1 MSFRGRPADEEFPF
15 TETLAAAA
23 GGATGA
29 DMGPCPIRRCGRGLA
44 ALSGSE
50 IAQTPDFQDFAMQDY
65 SPSASVENAIA
76 LQKFGVGQPVL
87 RKEDDTLVRGKG
99 KYTDDFDLP
108 GQAYAWF
115 VRSSHAHGII
125 KGIDTSAA
133 KAMPGVLGVWTGA
146 DLVSAGYGPYTCG
159 LPLKSRDGTPL
170 LQTNRTALMSDKVR
184 YVGDPAAFVVAET
197 LAQAR
202 DAAEAVV
209 LDIEPLPAVTEAAEA
224 AKPGAPQLY
233 GHIPNN
239 VALDYHYG
247 DAAKVEAAF
256 AGAAHVTK
264 LDITNTRVAVVAM
277 EPRAALASYDKTSER
292 YTIQVPT
299 QGVAGNR
306 TNLAKN
312 LLRVANDKVHLLTAN
327 VGGSFGMKNINYPEY
342 ICILHA
348 AKSLGRPVKWTDE
361 RSTSFLSDS
370 HGRAQQIHAELAL
383 DAEGKFLA
391 VKVSGY
397 GNLGAYITGVAPSPL
412 SLNVGKNISSVYR
425 TPLLSVDIKTV
436 LTNTTLMG
444 AYRGAGRPEANYF
457 MERLID
463 RAADEMGINRLTL
476 RKRNFIKPAQ
486 MPFAAS
492 SGVTYDSGDFHGVFN
507 KALEISDHAG
517 FAKRKKE
524 SRKRG
529 KLRGIAVGSYLEVTA
544 PPGVELGKIVFE
556 DDGSVK
562 LITGTLD
569 YGQGHATPFAQVM
582 ADQLGVPFEAVKLE
596 QGDSDLVHTGNG
608 TGGSRSITASGMA
621 IVEASKLVIEKGKKA
636 AAHLME
642 AAEGDI
648 EFAKGRF
655 TIAGTDRSIDIM
667 ELARRLREGKM
678 PDGVPSSLDVDHTTK
693 EVPSTFP
700 NGCHVA
706 EVEIDPETG
715 VMQIVRY
722 TGVNDFGTIVNPML
736 VAGQLHGG
744 VAQGIGQAL
753 MEKVSYDSSGQ
764 PITGSFMDYAMPRA
778 EDIPMMAVGDHPVP
792 AKSNPL
798 GTKGCGEAGC
808 AGSLSTIVNAAL
820 DALSEFGIAHI
831 DMPLTSERIWRAIQD
846 AKAKVA

>member
-1 MSFRGRPADEEFPF
+1 
-15 TETLAAAA
+15 
-23 GGATGA
+23 
-29 DMGPCPIRRCGRGLA
+29 
-44 ALSGSE
+44 
-50 IAQTPDFQDFAMQDY
+50 MQDY
-65 SPSASVENAIA
+65 TSSNAQDNAIA
-76 LQKFGVGQPVL
+76 LQKFGVGQPVR

-99 KYTDDFDLP
+99 KYTDDFALP
-108 GQAYAWF
+108 GQVYAWI

-125 KGIDTSAA
+125 RGIDTAA
-133 KAMPGVLGVWTGA
+133 ARAMPGVLGVWTGA
-146 DLVSAGYGPYTCG
+146 DLASADYGPFTCG
-159 LPLKSRDGTPL
+159 LPLKSRDGSPL
-170 LQTNRTALMSDKVR
+170 LQTNRAALVSDKVR
-184 YVGDPAAFVVAET
+184 FVGDPVAFVVAET

-202 DAAEAVV
+202 DAGEAVV
-209 LDIEPLPAVTEAAEA
+209 LDIDPLPAVTSAEEAT
-224 AKPGAPQLY
+224 KPGAPQLY
-233 GHIPNN
+233 DHIPNN
-239 VALDYHYG
+239 VALDYHFG
-247 DAAKVEAAF
+247 DAAKVDAAF
-256 AGAAHVTK
+256 AEAAHVTR
-264 LDITNTRVAVVAM
+264 LDIVNTRVAVVAM
-277 EPRAALASYDKTSER
+277 EPRAALASYDKASER

-306 TNLAKN
+306 AMLAKN
-312 LLRVANDKVHLLTAN
+312 LLKVPNEKVRLLTAN

-342 ICILHA
+342 LCILHA
-348 AKSLGRPVKWTDE
+348 AKALGRPVKWTDE

-370 HGRAQQIHAELAL
+370 HGRAQQIHCELAL
-383 DAEGKFLA
+383 DREGKFLA
-391 VKVSGY
+391 VKVAGF
-397 GNLGAYITGVAPSPL
+397 GNLGAYITGVAPIPL
-412 SLNVGKNISSVYR
+412 SMNVGKNLASVYR
-425 TPLLSVDIKTV
+425 TPLMSVDIKTV

-476 RKRNFIKPAQ
+476 RKRNFITPAQ

-517 FAKRKKE
+517 FAKRKKD

-529 KLRGIAVGSYLEVTA
+529 LLRGIAIGSYLEVTA

-556 DDGSVK
+556 DDGSVR

-569 YGQGHATPFAQVM
+569 YGQGHATPFAQVLC
-582 ADQLGVPFEAVKLE
+582 AELGVPFESVELE
-596 QGDSDLVHTGNG
+596 QGDSDIVHTGNG

-621 IVEASKLVIEKGKKA
+621 IVEASKLIIEKGKRA

-642 AAEGDI
+642 AAEADI
-648 EFAKGRF
+648 EFGHGRF
-655 TIAGTDRSIDIM
+655 TIAGTDRSIDII
-667 ELARRLREGKM
+667 ELARRVRDGKM
-678 PDGVPSSLDVDHTTK
+678 PEGVPSSLDVDHTA
-693 EVPSTFP
+693 EGVPSTFP

-715 VMQIVRY
+715 IVQIVRY

-753 MEKVSYDSSGQ
+753 MECVSYDSNGQ

-778 EDIPMMAVGDHPVP
+778 GDIPLMAVGDHPVP
-792 AKSNPL
+792 TKSNPL

-808 AGSLSTIVNAAL
+808 AGSLSTIVNAVI
-820 DALSEFGIAHI
+820 DALSEFGIGHI
-831 DMPLTSERIWRAIQD
+831 DMPLTPERVWRTIQD

>member
-1 MSFRGRPADEEFPF
+1 MPNQ
-15 TETLAAAA
+15 
-23 GGATGA
+23 
-29 DMGPCPIRRCGRGLA
+29 
-44 ALSGSE
+44 ALSQGFGYVIWERSP
-50 IAQTPDFQDFAMQDY
+50 AKSHKHRHFQDFAMQDY

-108 GQAYAWF
+108 GQAYAWI

-133 KAMPGVLGVWTGA
+133 KAMPGVLGVWTGV
-146 DLVSAGYGPYTCG
+146 DLASAGYGPYTCG
-159 LPLKSRDGTPL
+159 LPLKNRDGTPL
-170 LQTNRTALMSDKVR
+170 KQTNRTALMSDKVR
-184 YVGDPAAFVVAET
+184 YVGDPVAFVVAET

-202 DAAEAVV
+202 DAGEAVV
-209 LDIEPLPAVTEAAEA
+209 LDIEPLPAVTSAEEA
-224 AKPGAPQLY
+224 AKPGAPLLY
-233 GHIPNN
+233 DHIPNN

-277 EPRAALASYDKTSER
+277 EPRAALASYDKASER

-312 LLRVANDKVHLLTAN
+312 LLKVPNDKVHLLTAN

-342 ICILHA
+342 MCILYA
-348 AKSLGRPVKWTDE
+348 AKALGRPVKWTDE

-391 VKVSGY
+391 VKISGY

-412 SLNVGKNISSVYR
+412 SLNVGKNIASVYR

-463 RAADEMGINRLTL
+463 RAADEISINRLTL

-492 SGVTYDSGDFHGVFN
+492 SGVTYDSGDFQGVFN
-507 KALEISDHAG
+507 KALEVSDHAG

-556 DDGSVK
+556 DDGSVR

-582 ADQLGVPFEAVKLE
+582 SDQLGVPFEAVKLV
-596 QGDSDLVHTGNG
+596 QGDSDIVHTGNG

-648 EFAKGRF
+648 EFARGRF

-667 ELARRLREGKM
+667 ELARRMREGKM
-678 PDGVPSSLDVDHTTK
+678 PEGVPSSLDVDHTTR

-706 EVEIDPETG
+706 EVEIDPDTG
-715 VMQIVRY
+715 VVQIVRY

-753 MEKVSYDSSGQ
+753 MELVSYDSSGQ

-778 EDIPMMAVGDHPVP
+778 EDIPMMAVGDHPVL

-808 AGSLSTIVNAAL
+808 AGSLSTIANAVL
-820 DALSEFGIAHI
+820 DALAEFGIKHI
-831 DMPLTSERIWRAIQD
+831 DMPLTPERIWRAIQD

>member
-1 MSFRGRPADEEFPF
+1 VRYLEKEPQNRTKPG
-15 TETLAAAA
+15 
-23 GGATGA
+23 
-29 DMGPCPIRRCGRGLA
+29 I
-44 ALSGSE
+44 SGTS
-50 IAQTPDFQDFAMQDY
+50 MQDQP
-65 SPSASVENAIA
+65 SPSSLDNAIA
-76 LQKFGVGQPVL
+76 LQKYGVGQPVR

-99 KYTDDFDLP
+99 KYTDDFNLP
-108 GQAYAWF
+108 GQSYAWI

-125 KGIDTSAA
+125 RGIDTSAA
-133 KAMPGVLGVWTGA
+133 KNMPGVLGVWTGA
-146 DLVSAGYGPYTCG
+146 DLASANYGPFTCG
-159 LPLKSRDGTPL
+159 LPLKNRDGSPL

-184 YVGDPAAFVVAET
+184 YVGDPVAFVVAET
-197 LAQAR
+197 IAQAR

-209 LDIEPLPAVTEAAEA
+209 LDIDPLPAVTSAEEAAQ
-224 AKPGAPQLY
+224 PGAPQLY
-233 GHIPNN
+233 DHIPNN

-247 DAAKVEAAF
+247 DAVKIEAAF
-256 AGAAHVTK
+256 AAAAHVTK
-264 LDITNTRVAVVAM
+264 LDIVNTRVAVVAM
-277 EPRAALASYDKTSER
+277 EPRAAIATYDKADER
-292 YTIQVPT
+292 FTIQVPT
-299 QGVAGNR
+299 QGVSGNKAM
-306 TNLAKN
+306 LAK
-312 LLRVANDKVHLLTAN
+312 LLNVPNDKVRILTAN
-327 VGGSFGMKNINYPEY
+327 VGGSFGMKNISYPEY
-342 ICILHA
+342 TCILHA
-348 AKSLGRPVKWTDE
+348 AKTLGRPVKWTDE

-370 HGRAQQIHAELAL
+370 QGRAQIIHAELAL
-383 DAEGKFLA
+383 DSDGRFLA
-391 VKVSGY
+391 VRLNGY
-397 GNLGAYITGVAPSPL
+397 GNLGAYISGVSPGPL
-412 SLNVGKNISSVYR
+412 SLNTGKNLASVYR

-444 AYRGAGRPEANYF
+444 AYRGAGRPEANYY

-463 RAADEMGINRLTL
+463 RAADEMGINRLTM

-492 SGVTYDSGDFHGVFN
+492 SGVTYDSGDFQGVFD

-544 PPGVELGKIVFE
+544 PPSGELGKITFE
-556 DDGSVK
+556 PDGSVK
-562 LITGTLD
+562 LTTGTLD
-569 YGQGHATPFAQVM
+569 YGQGHATPFAQVLC
-582 ADQLGVPFEAVKLE
+582 AQLGVPFERVTLE
-596 QGDSDLVHTGNG
+596 QNDSDLVRFGNG
-608 TGGSRSITASGMA
+608 TGGSRSITATGTA
-621 IVEASKLVIEKGKKA
+621 IVESAGLVIAKGKQA

-648 EFAKGRF
+648 EFANGRF

-667 ELARRLREGKM
+667 ELSRRMREGKM
-678 PDGVPSSLDVDHTTK
+678 PEGVPSSLDVDHNSKDT
-693 EVPSTFP
+693 PSTFP

-715 VMQIVRY
+715 VVHIVRY
-722 TGVNDFGTIVNPML
+722 TGVNDFGTIVNPMI

-753 MEKVSYDSSGQ
+753 MEEVSYDSSGQ

-778 EDIPMMAVGDHPVP
+778 EDIPRMAVGDHPSP

-808 AGSLSTIVNAAL
+808 AGSLASLVNAVL
-820 DALSEFGIAHI
+820 DALSEYGIAHI
-831 DMPLTSERIWRAIQD
+831 DMPLTPERVWRAIQD
-846 AKAKVA
+846 AKKAKAA

>member
-1 MSFRGRPADEEFPF
+1 
-15 TETLAAAA
+15 
-23 GGATGA
+23 
-29 DMGPCPIRRCGRGLA
+29 
-44 ALSGSE
+44 
-50 IAQTPDFQDFAMQDY
+50 MQDY
-65 SPSASVENAIA
+65 TSSNAQDNAIA
-76 LQKFGVGQPVL
+76 LQKFGVGQPVR

-99 KYTDDFDLP
+99 KYTDDFSLA
-108 GQAYAWF
+108 GQVYAWI

-125 KGIDTSAA
+125 RGIDTEAA
-133 KAMPGVLGVWTGA
+133 RAMPGVLGVWTGA
-146 DLVSAGYGPYTCG
+146 DLASADYGPYTCG
-159 LPLKSRDGTPL
+159 LPLKSRDGSPL
-170 LQTNRTALMSDKVR
+170 LQTNRPALVSDKVR
-184 YVGDPAAFVVAET
+184 FVGDPVAFVVAET

-202 DAAEAVV
+202 DAGEAVV
-209 LDIEPLPAVTEAAEA
+209 LDIDPLPAVTSAEEAS
-224 AKPGAPQLY
+224 KPGAPQLY
-233 GHIPNN
+233 DHIPNN

-247 DAAKVEAAF
+247 DAAKVDAAF
-256 AGAAHVTK
+256 AEAAHVTK
-264 LDITNTRVAVVAM
+264 LDIVNTRVAVVAM
-277 EPRAALASYDKTSER
+277 EPRAALASYDRASER

-306 TNLAKN
+306 SNLAKN
-312 LLRVANDKVHLLTAN
+312 LLKVPNEKVHLLTAN

-348 AKSLGRPVKWTDE
+348 AKALGRPVKWTDE

-370 HGRAQQIHAELAL
+370 HGRAQQIHCELAL
-383 DAEGKFLA
+383 DGEGRFLA

-397 GNLGAYITGVAPSPL
+397 GNLGAYITGVAPIPL
-412 SLNVGKNISSVYR
+412 SLNVGKNLASVYR
-425 TPLLSVDIKTV
+425 TPLMSIDIKTV

-457 MERLID
+457 MERLIE
-463 RAADEMGINRLTL
+463 RAADEMGIDRLTL

-492 SGVTYDSGDFHGVFN
+492 SGVTYDSGDFHGVFS

-517 FAKRKKE
+517 FARRKKE

-529 KLRGIAVGSYLEVTA
+529 LLRGIAIGSYLEVTA
-544 PPGVELGKIVFE
+544 PPGAELGKIVFE
-556 DDGSVK
+556 DDGSVR

-569 YGQGHATPFAQVM
+569 YGQGHATPFAQVLC
-582 ADQLGVPFEAVKLE
+582 AELGVPFESVKLE
-596 QGDSDLVHTGNG
+596 QGDSDIVHTGNG

-621 IVEASKLVIEKGKKA
+621 IVEASKLIVEKGKRA

-648 EFAKGRF
+648 EFGNGRF
-655 TIAGTDRSIDIM
+655 TIAGTDRSIDII
-667 ELARRLREGKM
+667 ELARRLRAGKM
-678 PDGVPSSLDVDHTTK
+678 PEGVPSSLDVDHTA
-693 EVPSTFP
+693 ESVPSTFP

-715 VMQIVRY
+715 IVQIVRY

-736 VAGQLHGG
+736 VAGQMHGG

-753 MEKVSYDSSGQ
+753 MECVSYDSNGQ

-778 EDIPMMAVGDHPVP
+778 EDIPVMAVGDHPVP
-792 AKSNPL
+792 TKSNPL

-808 AGSLSTIVNAAL
+808 AGSLSTIVNAVI

-831 DMPLTSERIWRAIQD
+831 DMPLSPERVWRAIQD

>member
-1 MSFRGRPADEEFPF
+1 
-15 TETLAAAA
+15 
-23 GGATGA
+23 
-29 DMGPCPIRRCGRGLA
+29 
-44 ALSGSE
+44 
-50 IAQTPDFQDFAMQDY
+50 MQDQT
-65 SPSASVENAIA
+65 SSSSRENAIA
-76 LQKFGVGQPVL
+76 LQKYGVGQPVR

-99 KYTDDFDLP
+99 KYTDDFNLP
-108 GQAYAWF
+108 GQAYAWI

-125 KGIDTSAA
+125 RRIDTSAA
-133 KAMPGVLGVWTGA
+133 KAMPGVLGVWSGA
-146 DLVSAGYGPYTCG
+146 DLASANYGPFTCG

-170 LQTNRTALMSDKVR
+170 LQTNRAALVTDKVR
-184 YVGDPAAFVVAET
+184 YVGDPVAFVVAET

-202 DAAEAVV
+202 DAGEAIMI
-209 LDIEPLPAVTEAAEA
+209 DIDPLPAVTDPEEA

-233 GHIPNN
+233 DHIPNN

-247 DAAKVEAAF
+247 DAAKVEAVF
-256 AGAAHVTK
+256 ASAAHVAK
-264 LDITNTRVAVVAM
+264 LDIVNTRVAVVAM
-277 EPRAALASYDKTSER
+277 EPRAGLASYDKSSDR
-292 YTIQVPT
+292 YTIHVPT

-312 LLRVANDKVHLLTAN
+312 ILKVPDEKVHLLTPN

-342 ICILHA
+342 VCILHA
-348 AKSLGRPVKWTDE
+348 AKALGRPVKWTDE
-361 RSTSFLSDS
+361 RSTSFLADS
-370 HGRAQQIHAELAL
+370 HGRAQNIHCELAL
-383 DAEGKFLA
+383 DSEGKFLA
-391 VKVSGY
+391 LKISGY
-397 GNLGAYITGVAPSPL
+397 GNLGAYITGVAPIPL
-412 SLNVGKNISSVYR
+412 SLNVGKNIASVYR
-425 TPLLSVDIKTV
+425 TPLMSVDIKTV

-463 RAADEMGINRLTL
+463 RAAEEMGINRLTL

-492 SGVTYDSGDFHGVFN
+492 SGVTYDSGDFQGVFN
-507 KALEISDHAG
+507 KALEISDHAN

-524 SRKRG
+524 SRKLG

-556 DDGSVK
+556 NDGSVR

-569 YGQGHATPFAQVM
+569 YGQGHASPFAQVLS
-582 ADQLGVPFEAVKLE
+582 AQLGVPFESIKLE
-596 QGDSDLVHTGNG
+596 QGDSDVVHTGNG

-621 IVEASKLVIEKGKKA
+621 IVEASNRVIEKGKRA

-642 AAEGDI
+642 AAEADI
-648 EFAKGRF
+648 EFSQGRF
-655 TIAGTDRSIDIM
+655 TIAGTDRSIDIV
-667 ELARRLREGKM
+667 ELAQRLRQSKM
-678 PDGVPSSLDVDHTTK
+678 PDGVPSSLDVDHTT
-693 EVPSTFP
+693 EAVPSTFP

-706 EVEIDPETG
+706 EVEIDPDTG
-715 VMQIVRY
+715 IVQIVRY
-722 TGVNDFGTIVNPML
+722 TGVNDFGTIVNPLL
-736 VAGQLHGG
+736 VAGQMHGG

-753 MEKVSYDSSGQ
+753 MECVSYDASGQ

-808 AGSLSTIVNAAL
+808 AGSLSVIVNAVV
-820 DALSEFGIAHI
+820 DALSEYGITHI
-831 DMPLTSERIWRAIQD
+831 DMPLTPERVWRAIED
-846 AKAKVA
+846 AKKKAA

>member
-1 MSFRGRPADEEFPF
+1 
-15 TETLAAAA
+15 
-23 GGATGA
+23 
-29 DMGPCPIRRCGRGLA
+29 
-44 ALSGSE
+44 
-50 IAQTPDFQDFAMQDY
+50 MQDQ
-65 SPSASVENAIA
+65 PSSTALENAIA
-76 LQKFGVGQPVL
+76 LQKYGVGQPVR

-99 KYTDDFDLP
+99 KYTDDFNLP
-108 GQAYAWF
+108 GQAYAWI

-125 KGIDTSAA
+125 RGIDSAAA
-133 KAMPGVLGVWTGA
+133 KAMPGVLGVWTGT
-146 DLVSAGYGPYTCG
+146 DLASAGYGPFTCG
-159 LPLKSRDGTPL
+159 LPLKNRDGSPL
-170 LQTNRTALMSDKVR
+170 LQTNRTALMTDKVR
-184 YVGDPAAFVVAET
+184 YVGDPVAFVVAET

-209 LDIEPLPAVTEAAEA
+209 LDIDPLPAVTSAEEA

-233 GHIPNN
+233 DHIPNN

-247 DAAKVEAAF
+247 DAAKVDAAF
-256 AGAAHVTK
+256 ADAAHVTK
-264 LDITNTRVAVVAM
+264 LDIVNTRVAVVAM
-277 EPRAALASYDKTSER
+277 EPRAALASYDKASER

-312 LLRVANDKVHLLTAN
+312 LLKVPNEKVHLLTAN

-348 AKSLGRPVKWTDE
+348 AKALGRPVKWTDE

-370 HGRAQQIHAELAL
+370 QGRAQKIHCELAL

-391 VKVSGY
+391 VKVSGF
-397 GNLGAYITGVAPSPL
+397 GNLGAYITGVAPQPL
-412 SLNVGKNISSVYR
+412 SLNIGKNLGSVYR
-425 TPLLSVDIKTV
+425 TPAMTVAIKTV

-463 RAADEMGINRLTL
+463 RAAAEMGIDRLTL
-476 RKRNFIKPAQ
+476 RKRNFVKPAQ
-486 MPFAAS
+486 IPFTTAS
-492 SGVTYDSGDFHGVFN
+492 GFTYDSGDFQGVFD
-507 KALEISDHAG
+507 KALKISDHGG

-529 KLRGIAVGSYLEVTA
+529 RLRGIAVGSYCEVTA
-544 PPGVELGKIVFE
+544 PPNPELGQIVFA
-556 DDGSVK
+556 DDGAVR

-569 YGQGHATPFAQVM
+569 YGQGHASAFAQVLCS
-582 ADQLGVPFEAVKLE
+582 QLGVPFESVRLE
-596 QGDSDLVHTGNG
+596 QGDSDIVHAGNG
-608 TGGSRSITASGMA
+608 TGGSRSITASSMA
-621 IVEASKLVIEKGKKA
+621 IVEASKLVIEKGKRA

-648 EFAKGRF
+648 EFAGGRF

-667 ELARRLREGKM
+667 ELSRRLRENKM
-678 PDGVPSSLDVDHTTK
+678 PDDVPSSLDVDHTSSP
-693 EVPSTFP
+693 VPSTFP

-715 VMQIVRY
+715 IVQVVRY

-753 MEKVSYDSSGQ
+753 MECVSYDSNGQ

-778 EDIPMMAVGDHPVP
+778 GDIPLMAVGDHPVP
-792 AKSNPL
+792 PTSNPL
-798 GTKGCGEAGC
+798 GTRDCGEAGC
-808 AGSLSTIVNAAL
+808 AGSLSTIVNAVIV
-820 DALSEFGIAHI
+820 ALSA
-831 DMPLTSERIWRAIQD
+831 
-846 AKAKVA
+846 

>member
-1 MSFRGRPADEEFPF
+1 MQNHTSSS
-15 TETLAAAA
+15 
-23 GGATGA
+23 
-29 DMGPCPIRRCGRGLA
+29 
-44 ALSGSE
+44 AL
-50 IAQTPDFQDFAMQDY
+50 
-65 SPSASVENAIA
+65 ENAIA
-76 LQKFGVGQPVL
+76 LQKFGVGQPVR

-99 KYTDDFDLP
+99 KYTDDFNLP
-108 GQAYAWF
+108 GQVYAWI

-125 KGIDTSAA
+125 RRIDTSAA
-133 KAMPGVLGVWTGA
+133 KKMPGVFGVWTGT
-146 DLVSAGYGPYTCG
+146 DLAAANYAPFTCG

-170 LQTNRTALMSDKVR
+170 LQTNRSALVSDKVR
-184 YVGDPAAFVVAET
+184 FVGDPVAFVVAET

-202 DAAEAVV
+202 DAGEAVV
-209 LDIEPLPAVTEAAEA
+209 LDIDPLPAVTEPAEA

-233 GHIPNN
+233 DHIPNN
-239 VALDYHYG
+239 VALDHHYG

-277 EPRAALASYDKTSER
+277 EPRAALASYDRASER

-306 TNLAKN
+306 LNLAKN
-312 LLRVANDKVHLLTAN
+312 LKVPNDKVHLLTAN

-342 ICILHA
+342 MCILHA
-348 AKSLGRPVKWTDE
+348 AKTLGRPVKWTDE

-370 HGRAQQIHAELAL
+370 HGRAGQIHCELAL
-383 DAEGKFLA
+383 DADGKFLA

-397 GNLGAYITGVAPSPL
+397 GNLGAYITGVAPIPL
-412 SLNVGKNISSVYR
+412 SLNIGKNIASVYR
-425 TPLLSVDIKTV
+425 TPVLTVDIKTV

-444 AYRGAGRPEANYF
+444 AYRGAGRPEANYY

-486 MPFAAS
+486 MPFAAC
-492 SGVTYDSGDFHGVFN
+492 SGVTYDSGDFQGVFN
-507 KALEISDHAG
+507 KALEISDHAN
-517 FAKRKKE
+517 FARRKKE

-556 DDGSVK
+556 DDGSVR

-569 YGQGHATPFAQVM
+569 YGQGHATPFAQVLC
-582 ADQLGVPFEAVKLE
+582 AQLGVPFESVKLE
-596 QGDSDLVHTGNG
+596 QGDSDIVHAGSG

-621 IVEASKLVIEKGKKA
+621 IVEASKLVIEKGKRA

-648 EFAKGRF
+648 EFGNGRF
-655 TIAGTDRSIDIM
+655 TIAGTDRSIDII
-667 ELARRLREGKM
+667 ELARRLRESKM
-678 PDGVPSSLDVDHTTK
+678 PEGVPSSLDVDHTT
-693 EVPSTFP
+693 EAVPSTFP

-706 EVEIDPETG
+706 EVEIDPQTG
-715 VMQIVRY
+715 IVQIVRY
-722 TGVNDFGTIVNPML
+722 TGVNDFGTIVNPLL
-736 VAGQLHGG
+736 VAGQMHGG

-753 MEKVSYDSSGQ
+753 MECVSYDSSGQ

-778 EDIPMMAVGDHPVP
+778 EDIPMMEVGDHPVP

-808 AGSLSTIVNAAL
+808 AGSLSTIVNAVL
-820 DALSEFGIAHI
+820 DALSEYGIAHI
-831 DMPLTSERIWRAIQD
+831 DMPLTPEKVWRAIRD

>member
-1 MSFRGRPADEEFPF
+1 
-15 TETLAAAA
+15 
-23 GGATGA
+23 
-29 DMGPCPIRRCGRGLA
+29 
-44 ALSGSE
+44 
-50 IAQTPDFQDFAMQDY
+50 MQDHT
-65 SPSASVENAIA
+65 SPSSLENAIA
-76 LQKFGVGQPVL
+76 LQKYGVGQPVR

-99 KYTDDFDLP
+99 KFTDDFNLP
-108 GQAYAWF
+108 GQAYAWI
-115 VRSSHAHGII
+115 VRSSHAHGVIR
-125 KGIDTSAA
+125 GIDTIAA
-133 KAMPGVLGVWTGA
+133 RAMPGVLGVWTGT
-146 DLVSAGYGPYTCG
+146 DLAPANYGPYTCG

-184 YVGDPAAFVVAET
+184 YVGDPVAFVVAET

-202 DAAEAVV
+202 DAGEAVV
-209 LDIEPLPAVTEAAEA
+209 LDIDPLPAVTEPAEA

-233 GHIPNN
+233 DHIPNN
-239 VALDYHYG
+239 VAL
-247 DAAKVEAAF
+247 
-256 AGAAHVTK
+256 
-264 LDITNTRVAVVAM
+264 
-277 EPRAALASYDKTSER
+277 EPRAALASYDKASER

-306 TNLAKN
+306 QNLAKN
-312 LLRVANDKVHLLTAN
+312 ILKVPNEKVHLLTAN

-342 ICILHA
+342 LCILHA
-348 AKSLGRPVKWTDE
+348 AKALGRPVKWTDE

-370 HGRAQQIHAELAL
+370 HGRAQRIHCELAL

-391 VKVSGY
+391 VKISGY

-412 SLNVGKNISSVYR
+412 SLNVGKNLASVYR
-425 TPLLSVDIKTV
+425 TPLMS
-436 LTNTTLMG
+436 

-492 SGVTYDSGDFHGVFN
+492 SGVTYDSGDFQGVFN
-507 KALEISDHAG
+507 KAIEISDHAG

-524 SRKRG
+524 SRKQG
-529 KLRGIAVGSYLEVTA
+529 KLRGIAIGSYLEVTA
-544 PPGVELGKIVFE
+544 PPGVELGKVVFE
-556 DDGSVK
+556 DDGSVR

-569 YGQGHATPFAQVM
+569 YGQGHATPFAQVLC
-582 ADQLGVPFEAVKLE
+582 DQLGVPFESVKLE
-596 QGDSDLVHTGNG
+596 QGDSD
-608 TGGSRSITASGMA
+608 I
-621 IVEASKLVIEKGKKA
+621 IQ
-636 AAHLME
+636 
-642 AAEGDI
+642 
-648 EFAKGRF
+648 
-655 TIAGTDRSIDIM
+655 
-667 ELARRLREGKM
+667 LARRMREGKM
-678 PDGVPSSLDVDHTTK
+678 PEGVPSSLDVDHTT
-693 EVPSTFP
+693 EPVPSTFP

-715 VMQIVRY
+715 IVQIVRY

-753 MEKVSYDSSGQ
+753 MECVSYDSSGQ

-808 AGSLSTIVNAAL
+808 AGSLSTIVNAVI
-820 DALSEFGIAHI
+820 DALSEYGIAHI
-831 DMPLTSERIWRAIQD
+831 DMPLTPERVWRAIRD
-846 AKAKVA
+846 AKKNVA